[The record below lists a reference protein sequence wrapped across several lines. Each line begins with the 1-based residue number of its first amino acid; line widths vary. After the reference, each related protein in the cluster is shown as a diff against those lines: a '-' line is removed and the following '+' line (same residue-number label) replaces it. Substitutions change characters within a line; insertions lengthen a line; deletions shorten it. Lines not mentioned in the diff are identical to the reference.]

1 MTLEHDPESQRCQV
15 WHCLDVPGY
24 GLGGF
29 LGYYWTVDADI
40 DRWNGELFRSQAA
53 TMTEL
58 TGVLMTSDL
67 AAIAP
72 RQVEP
77 GCFLR
82 QTMSGHNG
90 AFRSEAILTMTTL
103 LNRALIPTM
112 LDQQIDLSTP
122 VIGATIDVDLAKAFS
137 APAEELEKLT
147 QQLYTTLIDTAGCT
161 G

>member
-1 MTLEHDPESQRCQV
+1 MNREVIICCAVTGAADNASRHPDLPITPKQIATAAIEAAISAVKKHGWSRAQVSVPGRPGKNGGLQQVWWGVGAIGQSGDPESQRCQV

-67 AAIAP
+67 DAIAP
-72 RQVEP
+72 R
-77 GCFLR
+77 
-82 QTMSGHNG
+82 
-90 AFRSEAILTMTTL
+90 
-103 LNRALIPTM
+103 
-112 LDQQIDLSTP
+112 
-122 VIGATIDVDLAKAFS
+122 
-137 APAEELEKLT
+137 
-147 QQLYTTLIDTAGCT
+147 
-161 G
+161 